1 MVRVA
6 GLEPARVAPL
16 PPQSSVSAN
25 STIRAI
31 QLTTTDHWI
40 LLSDRNRPLG
50 LRLRDRVTF
59 RKARQRGANLLQV
72 QTHGVTNTR
81 KFRTTASPQ
90 FAAALTCVPTAPWT
104 NAGRACRSKCVCA
117 WGGVI
122 QFTTPGQFTTDVT
135 SELVSKSS
143 LGSTGDPPVP
153 SGDPPD
159 GMGVTV
165 RANQAGLFT
174 RQAPALPV
182 RGSPTGAGESPK
194 NIYPLGGGGNSR
206 PYFFPISI
214 TRGMSCCCGGL
225 SSPISS
231 KNPSKPDGVMTHM
244 RRPAVLPR

>member
-1 MVRVA
+1 MRVA

-50 LRLRDRVTF
+50 LRLSDRVTF

-90 FAAALTCVPTAPWT
+90 F
-104 NAGRACRSKCVCA
+104 
-117 WGGVI
+117 
-122 QFTTPGQFTTDVT
+122 TTDVT
-135 SELVSKSS
+135 LELVSKSS

-194 NIYPLGGGGNSR
+194 NIYALGGGGNSR

-225 SSPISS
+225 SAPISS

-244 RRPAVLPR
+244 RRPGVLPR